1 MDGLSLDGFC
11 HENMVIGAPER
22 TKMGGFTGFNQK
34 THGDCDLYV
43 ILKDCLK
50 GTSTTNII
58 VLDPQ
63 THGLYCIFSNQFW
76 DK

>member
-1 MDGLSLDGFC
+1 M
-11 HENMVIGAPER
+11 IGAAER
-22 TKMGGFTGFNQK
+22 TRLGVLLDLTKK
-34 THGDCDLYV
+34 HGDCDLYV

-50 GTSTTNII
+50 GTSTTNI

-63 THGLYCIFSNQFW
+63 THGLYCIFSSQFW